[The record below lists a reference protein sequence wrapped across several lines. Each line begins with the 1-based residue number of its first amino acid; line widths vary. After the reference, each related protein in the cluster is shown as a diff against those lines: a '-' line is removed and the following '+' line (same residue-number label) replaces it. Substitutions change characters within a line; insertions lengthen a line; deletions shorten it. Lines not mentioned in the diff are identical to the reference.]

1 MAEKVN
7 KNAGTSTGGNVVSD
21 KENAHGVKNPNEGTD
36 GKLASN
42 MTGEAITG
50 VYNYGEVSD
59 SDKVVVREIIDLMR
73 NRGEVPCSMFAEE
86 LKTRFN
92 LVEIPMKKIEDSV
105 WGQLTKD
112 ERIGTTI
119 QGFRQSINKQGEKIR
134 IPHVGFSADLDYLD
148 EFVNRLIK
156 KVKEIK

>member
-50 VYNYGEVSD
+50 VYDYGDIKD
-59 SDKVVVREIIDLMR
+59 SDKVVVKEIIDLMR
-73 NRGEVPCSMFAEE
+73 DRGEVPCSMFAEE

-156 KVKEIK
+156 KAKEVK

>member
-1 MAEKVN
+1 MAEKIS
-7 KNAGTSTGGNVVSD
+7 KNAGKSTGGNVVSD

-134 IPHVGFSADLDYLD
+134 IPHVVY
-148 EFVNRLIK
+148 
-156 KVKEIK
+156 

>member
-1 MAEKVN
+1 MAEEEK
-7 KNAGTSTGGNVVSD
+7 K
-21 KENAHGVKNPNEGTD
+21 HGVKNPNEGTD

-50 VYNYGEVSD
+50 VYDYGNIKD
-59 SDKVVVREIIDLMR
+59 SDKVVVKEIIDLMR
-73 NRGEVPCSMFAEE
+73 DRGKIPCSMFAEE

-119 QGFRQSINKQGEKIR
+119 QGFRQSTNEQGEKIR

-156 KVKEIK
+156 KATEVK

>member
-1 MAEKVN
+1 MAEEEK
-7 KNAGTSTGGNVVSD
+7 K
-21 KENAHGVKNPNEGTD
+21 HGVKNPNEGTD

-156 KVKEIK
+156 KAKEVK